1 MATYMHARFK
11 IPDGLDLE
19 DSSVVKDYYVIWRE
33 LHIEYTDGRT
43 EKIEE
48 EYGGDDV
55 GKYPIETLIED
66 ADDHDIYYT
75 ADEESDEEED

>member
-1 MATYMHARFK
+1 MATYMHYARFK

-19 DSSVVKDYYVIWRE
+19 DKTVVKDYYVIWGE

-48 EYGGDDV
+48 EYGDDV
-55 GKYPIETLIED
+55 DKYPIETFIED
-66 ADDHDIYYT
+66 AEDNGVYYT